1 MSDGVLSLNSLM
13 SRLHAKQLR
22 LLIAIEESGSLL
34 GAANKVGL
42 TQPGASKALRELEA
56 TLAVELFERTNRGLI
71 PTEAGRCAL
80 RFARLIQSDIN
91 NLRFELDAIASGAGG
106 HLAIGTIMGAVP
118 LLSDAVSNLLMQ
130 QPHMS
135 VEIVEDTSETLLGL
149 IERGRLDAAIC
160 RSSVSRNP
168 EAYESLFV
176 KDESLSVIA
185 NVRHPAMGADAVELR
200 ELQDSRWV
208 VYRAHMPMRRLLERE
223 FHEARL
229 NFPLHLIET
238 TSALTTVTMLGR
250 NTDLVA
256 LVSDDVASYFCHNG
270 LVGALALTLKSR
282 SEPYELVSRKGAPR
296 SSVLALLIESLRQVC
311 G

>member
-1 MSDGVLSLNSLM
+1 M

>member
-1 MSDGVLSLNSLM
+1 M

-168 EAYESLFV
+168 EVYESLFV